1 MLLPPKESRKRR
13 GGSKIVEKQRGGM
26 EAAKGSRKRRG
37 GSKRV
42 EGRDGV

>member
-1 MLLPPKESRKRR
+1 MLLTPKESRKRR
-13 GGSKIVEKQRGGM
+13 GGSEIVEEQRGGM
-26 EAAKGSRKRRG
+26 EGAKGSRKRRG

>member
-1 MLLPPKESRKRR
+1 MMLSGQESRKRS
-13 GGSKIVEKQRGGM
+13 GGSEIVEEQRGGM

-37 GSKRV
+37 GSKRF